1 MHDIEQLII
10 WGGFDPG
17 RITSPIG
24 HWRQAGIIPSSASI
38 ALHHFYL
45 SFEKGG
51 NKLSFRFRYS
61 EFEVMCVGR
70 GTFLIP
76 YAVGSRNIP
85 VMVLFESIVA
95 ECLINFLAFIHVF
108 QRSIALFGKTLVR
121 FGSLLWNEK

>member
-24 HWRQAGIIPSSASI
+24 HWRQAGIPSYASI
-38 ALHHFYL
+38 ALHLFYL

-76 YAVGSRNIP
+76 YAVGSSTIQ
-85 VMVLFESIVA
+85 VMVLFGSIVA
-95 ECLINFLAFIHVF
+95 ECLINFLAFIHAS
-108 QRSIALFGKTLVR
+108 QRSIALFGKTLV
-121 FGSLLWNEK
+121 